1 MKHDSTE
8 ELLTFFKALGDANRL
23 RIVGLLAQSE
33 YTVEELAEILEV
45 RPSTVSHHLT
55 RLAEAGLVSARA
67 ESYYNIYRL
76 ETETLESMA
85 KQLLSEESLPQIA
98 ADVDLGAYDRKVVAD
113 YLNSEGRLKTI
124 PSQRKKL
131 EAILRYLVREFD
143 PDVRYNQKQVDKILA
158 RYHADTAS
166 LRRELVGF
174 QLLARDPAGSA
185 YWRVTEVEKDE

>member
-33 YTVEELAEILEV
+33 YTVEELAELLEV

-76 ETETLESMA
+76 ETETLETMA
-85 KQLLSEESLPQIA
+85 KRLLSEESLPQVA
-98 ADVDLGAYDRKVVAD
+98 AEVDLGAYDRKVVAD
-113 YLNSEGRLKTI
+113 YLNSEGRLTTI

-131 EAILRYLVREFD
+131 GAILRYLVREFD

-174 QLLARDPAGSA
+174 QLLARDPAGSE
-185 YWRVTEVEKDE
+185 YWRVKKVEKDE